1 MTALCPGGG
10 TSSANI
16 GASAVTLL
24 ASGFAAVVLDKYG
37 AGWLKWALPF
47 LALPELT
54 LNTFCAT
61 DPPAIPTFTAA
72 ESKALIDLQL
82 GANFDSALSKFGDLV
97 QHLAWYELCH
107 CNSGTATALP
117 AAPAPPAGTPV
128 YAAPPAQVATPCG
141 KVHNVFSQD
150 QTVGATQHNA
160 STFITWPAGATSVR
174 LQVVSQVISGNA
186 TFSVSPRGLS
196 PSAGDLAWPSFTIPI
211 GSQDVTRYYQLPFGS
226 TDFRYDVAVTGGAGL
241 TSFDI
246 HVDVFCNGAP
256 PNGTVT
262 PCCPSDPTLA
272 LQVEA
277 ILRMVTLI
285 QRQGVP
291 FGYVPGTVHAGLSG
305 AGALSIQGILGAKVA
320 VTTLPATLGRA
331 GTTPVE
337 YFDLGFL
344 TFGTP
349 DGYPTAFRLERDP
362 QLLLPA
368 RCSAYTQ
375 LAYDLHPG
383 VVVTITELLREP

>member
-10 TSSANI
+10 TSSPNV

-24 ASGFAAVVLDKYG
+24 ASGFVAVVLDKYG
-37 AGWLKWALPF
+37 AGWLKWAIPF

-97 QHLAWYELCH
+97 QHLAWYDLCH
-107 CNSGTATALP
+107 CNAGTATALP

-128 YAAPPAQVATPCG
+128 YTPPAAQLAQKCGGPDPVPYGAYHGHGFQYSNFATTP
-141 KVHNVFSQD
+141 
-150 QTVGATQHNA
+150 
-160 STFITWPAGATSVR
+160 GATSALVHMSWSYVGGTHSDADVR
-174 LQVVSQVISGNA
+174 VFWKGPGLTAAQMVGN
-186 TFSVSPRGLS
+186 TFRVLEGVQ
-196 PSAGDLAWPSFTIPI
+196 
-211 GSQDVTRYYQLPFGS
+211 QDVT
-226 TDFRYDVAVTGGAGL
+226 VAVPIGATELNVEVTEQPAPVSTSNTLLLSADYYCGSIPGSLL
-241 TSFDI
+241 T
-246 HVDVFCNGAP
+246 A
-256 PNGTVT
+256 
-262 PCCPSDPTLA
+262 CCPPDPTLA
-272 LQVEA
+272 VQVEA

-291 FGYVPGTVHAGLSG
+291 FGYVPGIVHAALSG
-305 AGALSIQGILGAKVA
+305 AGTLSIQGILGAKVT
-320 VTTLPATLGRA
+320 VTTLPASLGRA

-337 YFDLGFL
+337 YFDMGFL

-349 DGYPTAFRLERDP
+349 DGYPAAYRLERSP

-368 RCSAYTQ
+368 RCSAFTQ
-375 LAYDLHPG
+375 LAYDLPPG
-383 VVVTITELLREP
+383 VVITLTELLREP

>member
-10 TSSANI
+10 TSSPNV

-24 ASGFAAVVLDKYG
+24 ASGFVAVVLDKYG
-37 AGWLKWALPF
+37 AGWLKWAIPF

-72 ESKALIDLQL
+72 ESKAIINLEL
-82 GANFDSALSKFGDLV
+82 GADFSSGLAKFGDLI

-107 CNSGTATALP
+107 CNAGTATALP
-117 AAPAPPAGTPV
+117 AAPSPPAGTPV
-128 YAAPPAQVATPCG
+128 YVPPPSQVAAPCG
-141 KVHNVFSQD
+141 SAHLVFSQD
-150 QTVGATQHNA
+150 QTGVNISEDLNA
-160 STFITWPAGATSVR
+160 FIAWPANPTSLR
-174 LQVVSQVISGNA
+174 LH
-186 TFSVSPRGLS
+186 F
-196 PSAGDLAWPSFTIPI
+196 
-211 GSQDVTRYYQLPFGS
+211 
-226 TDFRYDVAVTGGAGL
+226 VTGGASGNVVFHGFAKAFSPSMGNVQFP
-241 TSFDI
+241 SFSIPTAAMDQTFYYSLPLGTTNVTI
-246 HVDVFCNGAP
+246 NQLFDSGAGSQTFDVHADVFCNGAP
-256 PNGTVT
+256 ASGVVT
-262 PCCPSDPTLA
+262 PCCPADPTLA

-291 FGYVPGTVHAGLSG
+291 FGYVPGAVHAALSG
-305 AGALSIQGILGAKVA
+305 AGTLAIQGILGAKVA
-320 VTTLPATLGRA
+320 VTTLPASLGRA

-337 YFDLGFL
+337 YFDMGFL

-349 DGYPTAFRLERDP
+349 DGYPTAYRLERSP

-375 LAYDLHPG
+375 LAYDLPPG
-383 VVVTITELLREP
+383 VVITLTELLREP